1 MPLGKKSQKR
11 KSKKRTMRGFA
22 KKPNNKLINEK
33 DKTRIFIIGAHSNTC
48 DYSEIVSH
56 FKIWERHYT
65 TKGVDKVNNIN
76 SRVNLS
82 KYPNLKIISTQNIGR
97 YALLNFRE
105 DFFYLLKNNEELYN
119 KLIDLD
125 SSEKSREYDIDIK
138 KYFDTIYTDKG
149 WDRYKKNYFDEP
161 YTKISVYPKTDTG
174 LPQAPLNFDYSF
186 SPLYT
191 PDDYSNYTGVFEL
204 TRFDTSDKI
213 YKLNEHPIFFQSGG
227 DRTIEQNFIR
237 RNNLPHGTDT
247 TERQDKIRIEAMS
260 EDEQLQLALRIPTD
274 ITLIPDVDALEYAL
288 RGKGLT
294 LDDYNIMYQLN
305 YNIYD
310 EISSKYIRD
319 SKSKVRRYNN
329 ISDVTVSLSSIIMN
343 IMDYVERTRVFTDEK
358 IIIIDNGCKHISNC
372 NYDANSKSKRC
383 VQDLRNNNIV
393 FNKRGKRLSLK
404 EYAKILTRKNGH
416 I

>member
-1 MPLGKKSQKR
+1 
-11 KSKKRTMRGFA
+11 
-22 KKPNNKLINEK
+22 
-33 DKTRIFIIGAHSNTC
+33 
-48 DYSEIVSH
+48 
-56 FKIWERHYT
+56 
-65 TKGVDKVNNIN
+65 
-76 SRVNLS
+76 
-82 KYPNLKIISTQNIGR
+82 
-97 YALLNFRE
+97 
-105 DFFYLLKNNEELYN
+105 
-119 KLIDLD
+119 
-125 SSEKSREYDIDIK
+125 
-138 KYFDTIYTDKG
+138 
-149 WDRYKKNYFDEP
+149 
-161 YTKISVYPKTDTG
+161 
-174 LPQAPLNFDYSF
+174 
-186 SPLYT
+186 
-191 PDDYSNYTGVFEL
+191 
-204 TRFDTSDKI
+204 
-213 YKLNEHPIFFQSGG
+213 
-227 DRTIEQNFIR
+227 
-237 RNNLPHGTDT
+237 
-247 TERQDKIRIEAMS
+247 MS

-288 RGKGLT
+288 RVKGLT

-343 IMDYVERTRVFTDEK
+343 IMDYVLRTRVFTDEK